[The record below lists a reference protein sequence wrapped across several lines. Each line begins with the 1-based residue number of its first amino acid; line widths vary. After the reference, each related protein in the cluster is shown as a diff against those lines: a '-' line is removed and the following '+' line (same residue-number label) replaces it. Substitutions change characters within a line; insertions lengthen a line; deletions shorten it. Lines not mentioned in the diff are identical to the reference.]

1 MLYMKAAQPLSKM
14 HGVFDGMHEAVIKI
28 GALSSV
34 RDPPV
39 DPGLNGSLR
48 VKSGSGVPL
57 RAKNLGVT
65 LPRGSVG
72 GESQVLHNLS
82 LELKRGT
89 VVGLAG
95 TSGSGKRDAVCY
107 HLQCT

>member
-1 MLYMKAAQPLSKM
+1 M
-14 HGVFDGMHEAVIKI
+14 HKVVIKI

-34 RDPPV
+34 RDLPV

-57 RAKNLGVT
+57 RPKNLGVT
-65 LPRGSVG
+65 LPRGGVG
-72 GESQVLHNLS
+72 GESRVLHNLS
-82 LELKRGT
+82 LELKQGT

-95 TSGSGKRDAVCY
+95 TSGSGKRDAVYY